1 MCQSGK
7 EIKLCTC
14 VPNGMDTIIHHKNSR
29 KNRQKR
35 RVDFTWTLEK
45 CVGYSK
51 TTMDGMGYRPEESLS
66 EDLTNEGILIDLNS
80 KNCFDFDYEPS
91 EKDNLQIFATESSIR
106 RHLSF
111 IFKNGEWIASSHLP
125 FMYEMEKINFG
136 KVIIEDKTE
145 NKND

>member
-1 MCQSGK
+1 MCVNGK

-29 KNRQKR
+29 KNRKKR

-45 CVGYSK
+45 CMGYSK
-51 TTMDGMGYRPEESLS
+51 TTMDGMGYRPEEVLT
-66 EDLTNEGILIDLNS
+66 EDLTNERMLMVLNTN
-80 KNCFDFDYEPS
+80 NCFDFDYQPGEG
-91 EKDNLQIFATESSIR
+91 DNLQVFAPENSMR

-111 IFKNGEWIASSHLP
+111 IFKNGEWTAGSHMP

-136 KVIIEDKTE
+136 KVTFKDI
-145 NKND
+145 

>member
-45 CVGYSK
+45 CLGWSK
-51 TTMDGMGYRPEESLS
+51 TTMDGMGYMPEKALT
-66 EDLTNEGILIDLNS
+66 EDLTNERMLIDLNS

-91 EKDNLQIFATESSIR
+91 EKDNLQIFAPEGSIR

-111 IFKNGEWIASSHLP
+111 IFQNGEWIASSHLP

-136 KVIIEDKTE
+136 KVTLEDKTE

>member
-1 MCQSGK
+1 MCQNGK

-45 CVGYSK
+45 CLGWSK
-51 TTMDGMGYRPEESLS
+51 TTMDGMGYMPEKALT
-66 EDLTNEGILIDLNS
+66 EDLTNERMLVDLNS
-80 KNCFDFDYEPS
+80 KNCFDFDYEPN
-91 EKDNLQIFATESSIR
+91 EKDNLQIFTPESSIR

-111 IFKNGEWIASSHLP
+111 IFRNGEWVAGSHMP

-136 KVIIEDKTE
+136 KVTLEDKTE

>member
-1 MCQSGK
+1 MCVNGK

-29 KNRQKR
+29 KNRKKR

-45 CVGYSK
+45 CMGYSK
-51 TTMDGMGYRPEESLS
+51 MTMDGMGYRPEEVLT
-66 EDLTNEGILIDLNS
+66 EDLTNERMLLVLNTN
-80 KNCFDFDYEPS
+80 NCFDFDYQPIEG
-91 EKDNLQIFATESSIR
+91 DNLQVFAPENSMR

-111 IFKNGEWIASSHLP
+111 IFKNGEWTAGSHMP

-136 KVIIEDKTE
+136 KVTFKDV
-145 NKND
+145 